1 MFPSSSKYMRK
12 WRVLIVIL
20 CNFFYHG
27 NETRPKISN
36 QFLSRWE
43 LQRVNC
49 RVLVFF
55 RQWGLVV
62 ALCCIMLCCD
72 WLVFKS
78 CHWHISMMDSLI
90 GPLPCRWVAAFFLD
104 QEDPCFWS
112 CHISLVN
119 PACEKLWWPRSLN
132 VKSLQSVQ
140 RPVLYTC
147 CCLRF
152 SESDVSVM
160 PLDSYLYRSFSS

>member
-1 MFPSSSKYMRK
+1 MTGSDCYT
-12 WRVLIVIL
+12 LQ
-20 CNFFYHG
+20 FFFI
-27 NETRPKISN
+27 TRPKISN

-55 RQWGLVV
+55 RRWGLVV

-78 CHWHISMMDSLI
+78 CLWRISMMNSLI

-104 QEDPCFWS
+104 QGDPCFWS

-132 VKSLQSVQ
+132 VKSLQIENKLSIFNRFNHWSVNK
-140 RPVLYTC
+140 LKYENSLT
-147 CCLRF
+147 
-152 SESDVSVM
+152 
-160 PLDSYLYRSFSS
+160 